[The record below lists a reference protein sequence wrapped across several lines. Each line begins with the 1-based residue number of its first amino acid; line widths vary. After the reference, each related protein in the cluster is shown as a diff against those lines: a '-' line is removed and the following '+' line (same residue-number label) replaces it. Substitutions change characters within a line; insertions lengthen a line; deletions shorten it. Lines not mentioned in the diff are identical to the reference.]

1 MTHQVEHTML
11 IISIVKLH
19 GKDLLICLRE
29 SKDDSTMEEFIMLII
44 LIRQPGK
51 PIRDDVLSN
60 YIRKLSVN
68 DPVWPWPISFSWN
81 PPNQEEVSQWQN
93 RDTTQARNAFDSRIN
108 LNSGSTNSNQTE
120 DNLGPLPKDW
130 EKRYQE
136 GRFYFINHKTR
147 TTQWEDPRTQG

>member
-1 MTHQVEHTML
+1 MT
-11 IISIVKLH
+11 
-19 GKDLLICLRE
+19 
-29 SKDDSTMEEFIMLII
+29 
-44 LIRQPGK
+44 
-51 PIRDDVLSN
+51 
-60 YIRKLSVN
+60 Y
-68 DPVWPWPISFSWN
+68 FSWN